1 MASQNRAT
9 LDAAANVIKTETAVG
24 ANTAVRVGTMVED
37 LSDSAL
43 LLAERQVGCTAV
55 TGGSQVVSLG
65 TGNTKINVTTVAQL
79 AVQCN
84 AGTNAT
90 ITTGSTPAQVTG
102 MVQAVIHFTTLAS
115 RRIIFYIALNN
126 VVQTIS
132 VGEFTTNGTHQHS
145 IICQFMGNIFGGN
158 EISIYGS
165 APAGTVGVT
174 INSINLTYHTV

>member
-37 LSDSAL
+37 LADSAL
-43 LLAERQVGCTAV
+43 ILAERQVGCTAV
-55 TGGSQVVSLG
+55 TGGSTSVNLG
-65 TGNTKINVTTVAQL
+65 TTNAKVTVTTVAQL

-102 MVQAVIHFTTLAS
+102 MIQAVIHFTTIAS
-115 RRIIFYIALNN
+115 RRVIFYIALNN
-126 VVQTIS
+126 VVQAIS
-132 VGEFTTNGTHQHS
+132 VAETTTGGTHQHS
-145 IICQFMGNIFGGN
+145 VVCQFLGNIFGST
-158 EISIYGS
+158 EISIYGN
-165 APAGTVGVT
+165 APAGTIGVT